1 MASEKNPVR
10 FITNN
15 YPMTS
20 EILMRD
26 LNGLHV
32 IFQHSP
38 LNDLFKL
45 WANKA
50 MFVALVLEPEE

>member
-1 MASEKNPVR
+1 M
-10 FITNN
+10 
-15 YPMTS
+15 MS

-32 IFQHSP
+32 ISQHSS

-45 WANKA
+45 WTNKD
-50 MFVALVLEPEE
+50 MYVILVLEPEESTV